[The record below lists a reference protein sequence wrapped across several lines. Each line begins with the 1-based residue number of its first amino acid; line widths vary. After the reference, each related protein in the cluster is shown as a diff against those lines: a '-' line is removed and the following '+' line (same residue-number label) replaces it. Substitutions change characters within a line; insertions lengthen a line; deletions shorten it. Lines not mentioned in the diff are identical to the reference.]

1 MVRLITV
8 FRDKRGTALLSLIII
23 YMILFPFFLLGL
35 QDVINIYTFSKQLKI
50 GVDTATKSA
59 CLSMRFD
66 EDKLASGIIEV
77 TNTSQVEQKFYD
89 FFRTNVLENPDAG
102 ISGNERL
109 AYVGS
114 YVKVYTLTPSPP
126 AYIPAAGE
134 IPLNITTK
142 VVQVR
147 ATKPTVF
154 AIVRFD
160 YRTFLFGRTVPLI
173 AVSASQ
179 YNISGLN

>member
-1 MVRLITV
+1 MARLISALGNQ
-8 FRDKRGTALLSLIII
+8 KGAALLSFIII
-23 YMILFPFFLLGL
+23 CMVLFPFFLLGL
-35 QDVINIYTFSKQLKI
+35 QDVINVYTFSKQLKI

-66 EDKLASGIIEV
+66 EDKLASGVIEV
-77 TNTSQVEQKFYD
+77 INTSQVQQKFHE
-89 FFRTNVLENPDAG
+89 FFRLNVLENPYAG
-102 ISGNERL
+102 IQGNERL
-109 AYVGS
+109 TYIGS

-134 IPLNITTK
+134 IPPNITTK

-173 AVSASQ
+173 VVSASQ